1 MALCGGI
8 ISDRTKADAEFPNGP
23 QLKSAL
29 LDAEYQVHTYLY
41 IRHTLELVA
50 THHGDAWQGDVPC
63 PPLRCI
69 RVPTDLPPCAL

>member
-8 ISDRTKADAEFPNGP
+8 ISERTIADAEFPNGP

-50 THHGDAWQGDVPC
+50 TLGKATFHALLYAASASRPTC
-63 PPLRCI
+63 PH
-69 RVPTDLPPCAL
+69 ALFDYIF